1 MKVLQIN
8 SVPYGSTAT
17 ISCSIAKLVKD
28 SGSEAEVAF
37 GYSYH
42 PIKNFDYIK
51 IGGYWNKAIHL
62 GLSRLTGLHGVF
74 SRIATYQLLRKVKV
88 YDPDIIH
95 LHNLHG
101 WYINIPMLVSYI
113 NKYNKPVVWTLHD
126 CWALTGHCP
135 HYDMI
140 GCDKWKTEC
149 HDCPIYNK
157 YPKSYVDSSR
167 KMHKLK
173 KKWFGSIKNL
183 TIVTPSEWLMQQVKL
198 SYLKDKNC
206 AVINNGID
214 LDKYNVSPTIY
225 KSNDKFKILG
235 LSIDWS
241 YKKGLDVFVKLAELL
256 DDSFEI
262 TLVGTNDELDKQ
274 LPANIRSIHRT
285 QNQEELA
292 QLYNESDVFVN
303 PTREENFPTVNIE
316 AIACGLPVIT
326 FNTGGSPEIIDE
338 TCGIVVPKD
347 DLDALIKAIQKI
359 RKNPL
364 SRDAC
369 RKRAL
374 RYDRNKKF
382 MEYIELYKS
391 I

>member
-1 MKVLQIN
+1 MKLLVIN

-17 ISCSIAKLVKD
+17 ISYGISQLAKSCGFDTLV
-28 SGSEAEVAF
+28 AY
-37 GYSYH
+37 GYSNH
-42 PIKNFDYIK
+42 PIKASFLQ
-51 IGGYWNKAIHL
+51 IGGYWGKAIHMI
-62 GLSRLTGLHGVF
+62 LSRLSGFEGFF
-74 SRIATYQLLRKVKV
+74 SFIATKRFIYKIKK
-88 YDPDIIH
+88 YNPDVIH

-101 WYINIPMLVSYI
+101 WYINIPMLIGYI
-113 NKYNKPVVWTLHD
+113 NQNNIKVVWTLHD
-126 CWALTGHCP
+126 CWSFTGHCP
-135 HYDMI
+135 YFDI
-140 GCDKWKTEC
+140 SQCNKWKIHC
-149 HDCPIYNK
+149 CKCPSYKN
-157 YPKSYVDSSR
+157 YPESYVDASD
-167 KMHKLK
+167 KMYQIK
-173 KKWFGSIKNL
+173 KVWFCSIKHL
-183 TIVTPSEWLMQQVKL
+183 TLVTPSLWLHDLVCQ
-198 SYLKDKNC
+198 SYLKHKPC
-206 AVINNGID
+206 IVINNGID
-214 LDKYNVSPTIY
+214 LDKFNISPSVQ
-225 KSNDKFKILG
+225 KSSDKFKILG

-262 TLVGTNDELDKQ
+262 TLVGTNDVLDKQ

-347 DLDALIKAIQKI
+347 DLDALMKAIQKI
-359 RKNPL
+359 RKEPL

-382 MEYIELYKS
+382 MEYIELYKR